1 MVRAFADRDHLDH
14 HRGVGIDDGDDIG
27 RPVTHIHGLTIRCEG
42 KMRGGGAVDGGGTI
56 ERDAIERGH
65 RIAFEVHRPY
75 LFGCDCN
82 IGKAPKAMDRS

>member
-1 MVRAFADRDHLDH
+1 
-14 HRGVGIDDGDDIG
+14 
-27 RPVTHIHGLTIRCEG
+27 
-42 KMRGGGAVDGGGTI
+42 MRGGGAVDGGGTI